1 MDIHNYKRRPDRTLE
16 RIKES
21 KEVSTKNKEIILNFH
36 DSCFAE
42 DLSVCK
48 IEKYLYDLFNFTQM
62 LNKDLSKTDKQDL
75 QKIVAEFNRL
85 EEESEDEESCE

>member
-1 MDIHNYKRRPDRTLE
+1 MICLTL
-16 RIKES
+16 
-21 KEVSTKNKEIILNFH
+21 
-36 DSCFAE
+36 
-42 DLSVCK
+42 
-48 IEKYLYDLFNFTQM
+48 QM